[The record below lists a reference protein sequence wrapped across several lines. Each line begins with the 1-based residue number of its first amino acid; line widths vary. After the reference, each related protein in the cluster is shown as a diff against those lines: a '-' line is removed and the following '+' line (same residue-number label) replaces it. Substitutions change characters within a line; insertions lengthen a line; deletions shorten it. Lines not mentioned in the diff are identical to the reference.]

1 MKTRPAKV
9 LFICIGNSCRS
20 PMAEAIA
27 RQDALEHIEASSAGL
42 APLGFVAEMTTQT
55 LLKNGYAIDGLT
67 SKPISPEAWES
78 ADIVINM
85 SGRASEFAFRNFREH
100 AKVEDW
106 EIEDP
111 YGDATKYQGTY
122 ESIQRRVAEL
132 ARRLRKESASRGD
145 GKRADG
151 KHEASGNVRSK

>member
-1 MKTRPAKV
+1 MKTKRAKV

-27 RQDALEHIEASSAGL
+27 WRDASQEIEAASAGL
-42 APLGFVAEMTTQT
+42 APLGFVAEMTTRT
-55 LLKNGYAIDGLT
+55 LIKNGYAAAGLA
-67 SKPISPEAWES
+67 SKPIASEAWES

-85 SGRASEFAFRNFREH
+85 SGRSSELAFRNFRGH

-111 YGDATKYQGTY
+111 YGDSAKYQGTY
-122 ESIQRRVAEL
+122 EKVQQGVAEL
-132 ARRLRKESASRGD
+132 AGRLRKQFAAED
-145 GKRADG
+145 GSVKQ
-151 KHEASGNVRSK
+151 